1 MKKGTLYAIGAYVM
15 WGFFPIYFKLI
26 QVVPAI
32 QIVGHRI
39 VWSFLFL
46 LAVLFIRREGVRLRS
61 AIYDRRM
68 LWAFLVSSI
77 LLALNWLTFVYG
89 VNAGFIVESSL
100 GYFINPLVSVL
111 LGVIILR
118 ERLRPLQWVAV
129 GLAALGVVYL
139 TINYGRLPW
148 IALAL
153 ALTFGLYGL
162 AKKIAPLGSFYGL
175 TVETGMLF
183 IPSLGYL
190 LLMQSMGT
198 GSFGQTGLSV
208 TALLVLTGPLTAVP
222 LLLFGAAARQIN
234 LSMLGLL
241 QYVAPTLQFLIGV
254 LVYREPFT
262 ISTLL
267 GFCIIWAA
275 LVLLWTEGFVDRSRL
290 RAMASEVEAS

>member
-1 MKKGTLYAIGAYVM
+1 MKKGTLYAIAAYAM

-26 QVVPAI
+26 QVVPAV

-39 VWSFLFL
+39 FWSFLFL
-46 LAVLFIRREGVRLRS
+46 LAMLFLRKEGARLRG
-61 AIYDRRM
+61 AIHNRRT
-68 LWAFLVSSI
+68 LWVFLFSSI
-77 LLALNWLTFVYG
+77 LLSLNWLTFVYG
-89 VNAGFIVESSL
+89 VNTGFIVESSL

-111 LGVIILR
+111 LGVIFLR
-118 ERLRPLQWVAV
+118 ERLRPLQWAAV

-162 AKKIAPLGSFYGL
+162 AKKTAPLGSFYGL

-183 IPSLGYL
+183 IPSLAYL
-190 LLMQSMGT
+190 LLTQFTGT
-198 GSFGQTGLSV
+198 GAFGQTGLSV

-241 QYVAPTLQFLIGV
+241 QYIAPTLQFLVGV
-254 LVYREPFT
+254 WIYREPFSV
-262 ISTLL
+262 STLL

-275 LVLLWTEGFVDRSRL
+275 LVLLWTEGFVDRGRL
-290 RAMASEVEAS
+290 RALAVE

>member
-1 MKKGTLYAIGAYVM
+1 MKKGTLYAVAAYAM

-26 QVVPAI
+26 QVVPAV

-39 VWSFLFL
+39 FWSFLFL
-46 LAVLFIRREGVRLRS
+46 LAMLFLRKEGARLRG
-61 AIYDRRM
+61 AIHNRRT
-68 LWAFLVSSI
+68 LWVFLFSSI
-77 LLALNWLTFVYG
+77 LLSLNWLTFVYG

-111 LGVIILR
+111 LGVIFLR
-118 ERLRPLQWVAV
+118 ERLRPLQWAAV

-162 AKKIAPLGSFYGL
+162 AKKTAPLGSFYGL

-183 IPSLGYL
+183 IPSLAYL
-190 LLMQSMGT
+190 LLTQFTGT
-198 GSFGQTGLSV
+198 GAFGQTGLSV

-241 QYVAPTLQFLIGV
+241 QYIAPTLQFLVGV
-254 LVYREPFT
+254 WIYREPFSV
-262 ISTLL
+262 STLL

-275 LVLLWTEGFVDRSRL
+275 LVLLWTEGFVDRGRL
-290 RAMASEVEAS
+290 RALAVE